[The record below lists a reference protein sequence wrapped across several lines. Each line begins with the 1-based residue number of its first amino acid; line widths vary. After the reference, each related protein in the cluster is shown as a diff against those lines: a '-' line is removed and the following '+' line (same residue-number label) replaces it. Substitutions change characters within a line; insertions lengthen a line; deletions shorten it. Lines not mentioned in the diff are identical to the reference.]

1 MVNQTQ
7 IRQSIS
13 AILEAMGEDPS
24 REGLLGTPDRVARL
38 YQELFS
44 GIGVDPQ
51 EAFTTV
57 FEETL
62 GEGVVLLRDVQFFS
76 ICEHHLLPFM
86 GSAQIGYIPNGKISG
101 ASKLVRALE
110 IVARRPQLQERMTSQ
125 LADSICSALG
135 ADGVA
140 VVLEAEHLCITMRG
154 VKNRGSR
161 IVTTAVRGPFAR
173 GAMDSKELLA
183 LVQGR

>member
-1 MVNQTQ
+1 MVDQTQ

-24 REGLLGTPDRVARL
+24 REGLRGTPDRVARL

-57 FEETL
+57 FEETP

-86 GSAQIGYIPNGKISG
+86 GSAQIGYIPNGRISG

-140 VVLEAEHLCITMRG
+140 VVLEAEHLCMTMRG
-154 VKNRGSR
+154 VKSRGSR